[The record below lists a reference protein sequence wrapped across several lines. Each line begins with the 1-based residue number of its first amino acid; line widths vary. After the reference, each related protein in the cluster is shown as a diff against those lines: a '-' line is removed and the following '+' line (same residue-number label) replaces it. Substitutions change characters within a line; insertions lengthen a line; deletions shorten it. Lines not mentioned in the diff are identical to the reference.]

1 MNTIKGLCLSC
12 LLAITTAQ
20 AQVRT
25 ILDFTTNESK
35 TQVITIFDFTTN
47 EWKAQIY
54 QGREQRDALV
64 DAETMRKLRAIEL
77 DLMRPG
83 WAAEKL
89 DQEASALWLS
99 QRVDHSKAEIDRNF
113 AKITR
118 EYFGRV
124 ITPTGVYDEI
134 VKHELATA
142 QKALQPA
149 SQPKQAAQAQ
159 GESEATDKK
168 EVKSWQFARTFAAE
182 FAKAGHDVAA
192 GTFSIIEGALN
203 SMGGTPERVTMDE
216 IHRSN
221 ISALSGLEYRGLGNT
236 PEAQRLRSIVEAK
249 ARDWDQDFLAR
260 KAEWENSTVRG
271 ALSSTAR
278 EHADFF
284 FELGKESY
292 DCYGSAL
299 AYRRFTSGFEQV
311 GGLVAAWFGMVGG
324 VWLIGRILIRRIA
337 TSSLGRSIS
346 TMATA
351 MAATMATR
359 ATREKLAKLKFD
371 AHRGNPSAQLS
382 LGEMYLSGR
391 DGVKDEP
398 MAARLFIEAAEH
410 GNLRA
415 QFLAGRCYLLGQGVP
430 RDTAQAHAYFELA
443 ASAGHLESVSARDDV
458 AGTLNND
465 ERMESIRV
473 SRGLFERIRKAP
485 LRL

>member
-20 AQVRT
+20 AQAT
-25 ILDFTTNESK
+25 IIN
-35 TQVITIFDFTTN
+35 
-47 EWKAQIY
+47 AQIY

-77 DLMRPG
+77 DLQRPG

-99 QRVDHSKAEIDRNF
+99 QRVDHSKDEIDRNF

-118 EYFGRV
+118 EYFGREL
-124 ITPTGVYDEI
+124 TPSAVYDEI
-134 VKHELATA
+134 VRHEAETA
-142 QKALQPA
+142 QMALQPV
-149 SQPKQAAQAQ
+149 SQPKQAAQAAPV
-159 GESEATDKK
+159 EAGQTDKK
-168 EVKSWQFARTFAAE
+168 EVKSWQFLRT
-182 FAKAGHDVAA
+182 AGASFEKTGQDTAA
-192 GTFSIIEGALN
+192 GTFSMIEGALN
-203 SMGGTPERVTMDE
+203 TLGGTPEKKAISGSDIDTM
-216 IHRSN
+216 RQ
-221 ISALSGLEYRGLGNT
+221 LYRLENNRLGNT
-236 PEAQRLRSIVEAK
+236 EEAQRLRGIVESK
-249 ARDWDQDFLAR
+249 ARELDQDFLAR
-260 KAEWENSTVRG
+260 KAEWENSTIRG

-284 FELGKESY
+284 FELGQESY
-292 DCYGSAL
+292 NRYGAAL
-299 AYRRFTSGFEQV
+299 AYRRVTSGFEQV
-311 GGLVAAWFGMVGG
+311 GGRVAAWFGMVGG

-337 TSSLGRSIS
+337 ASSLGRSIS

-359 ATREKLAKLKFD
+359 AAREKLAKLKFD

-382 LGEMYLSGR
+382 LGEMYMSGR
-391 DGVKDEP
+391 DGLKDEP

-443 ASAGHLESVSARDDV
+443 ASAGHLESVSARDDI
-458 AGTLNND
+458 AETLNNE